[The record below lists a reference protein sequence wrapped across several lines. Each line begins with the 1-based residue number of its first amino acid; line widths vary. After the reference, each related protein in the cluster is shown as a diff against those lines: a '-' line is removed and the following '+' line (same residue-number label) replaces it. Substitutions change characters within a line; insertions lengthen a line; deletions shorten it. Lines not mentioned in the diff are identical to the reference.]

1 VASGSSVRV
10 GRAGAAG
17 DGSVRRTILQ
27 IVAPGEVGGLESV
40 VLALAAGQMRRG
52 HKVLVA
58 VVYEPRQGEHPFVAA
73 LTAAGVTAIPF
84 VLPSRAFLK
93 ERAVIKELCDRER
106 PDVVHTHGYRPD
118 ILHAG
123 SRLRRNFATVTTL
136 HGSSRIGGSTALYE
150 SVQMLLLRRFDAV
163 IAVSRQLADQ
173 LRGTR
178 VRPERLHVIPNGWS
192 DRIHPAASAQAR
204 RHLGLPADGVVI
216 GWVGRL
222 IPVKGADVFLRA
234 VARLTELP
242 VTISIIGDGSEK
254 ERLEELAREA
264 GLSDRVR
271 FHGTVPEAARYI
283 SAFDV
288 FVLSSRSEG
297 IPVTL
302 LEAMAANVP
311 AVVTSVGGVPE
322 VVGPDEAVLVQPED
336 PVALAAA
343 IESVVRDR
351 AGAMRRAEAA
361 ARRLHAVFGMERW
374 IAAHDRVYDLIV
386 GRERNGVA

>member
-10 GRAGAAG
+10 GRAAASS
-17 DGSVRRTILQ
+17 DGSPRRTILQ
-27 IVAPGEVGGLESV
+27 VVAPGEVGGLESV
-40 VLALAAGQMRRG
+40 VLALAAGQSRRG

-58 VVYEPRQGEHPFVAA
+58 VVYEPREGAHPFVAA

-93 ERAVIKELCDRER
+93 ERAAIKDLCDRER

-123 SRLRRNFATVTTL
+123 SRLTRDFATVTTL

-178 VRPERLHVIPNGWS
+178 VRAERLHVIPNGWS
-192 DRIHPAASAQAR
+192 DRIHPADAAQAR
-204 RHLGLPADGVVI
+204 KHLGLPASGAVV

-234 VARLTELP
+234 VARLRELP
-242 VTISIIGDGSEK
+242 VTISIIGDGSER
-254 ERLEELAREA
+254 ERLEELARET

-271 FHGTVPEAARYI
+271 FHGTVPEAGRYI

-302 LEAMAANVP
+302 LEAMVANVP

-322 VVGPDEAVLVQPED
+322 VVGPDEAILVERDD
-336 PVALAAA
+336 PAALATA
-343 IESVVRDR
+343 IESAIRDR
-351 AGAMRRAEAA
+351 AGATRRAEAA
-361 ARRLHAVFGMERW
+361 ARRVHAAFGMERW
-374 IAAHDRVYDLIV
+374 IDAHDSVYDLIV
-386 GRERNGVA
+386 GRK